1 MSSTVPAPE
10 ATSAVPDPAA
20 LCRFLDGEH
29 HETKQTVRERLANFG
44 VAPPGEQLPR
54 EEYREQILEWML
66 RLADTGQ
73 PAMLFPKSAGGAGD
87 PGAAIS
93 AFEMLGHGDLSLLVK
108 CGVQFGL
115 FGGAVQHLGN
125 EEHHRK
131 YLSKIASAE
140 LLGCFAMTESGHGS
154 NVQAVETT
162 ASYDGDAGEWV
173 VHTPTPSARKDYIG
187 NAARDGRMAVVF
199 AQLEVGGEEHGVHA
213 LLVPI
218 RDDEGNVLD
227 GVAIEDDGDKLGL
240 QGVDNGRISFDQVRV
255 PRENLLDRY
264 AKVGEDGLYDSPIEN
279 KDRRF
284 FTTIGTLIQGRVSIS
299 GAALSATKSSLAIA
313 IRYAARRRQFG
324 PPDSKD
330 EALLIDYRAHQRR
343 LFPRLAATYA
353 IHFAQRELIAELH
366 KRLTVGDDYGDREQ
380 RQLEAQA
387 AGVKAA
393 STWHATDTIQTCR
406 EACGGAGYLMVNR
419 FAAMKADTDVFTTF
433 EGDNTILL
441 QLVAKGLLTDFKQR
455 VGDLNALE
463 MVRFYGEQ
471 VMDQVVERSL
481 ARQVV
486 GAFRDIVPTPGD
498 DEYDDERIE
507 DREWQLDLFCWREEH
522 ILGGVARRLRAGLDD
537 DADTF
542 EVFNE
547 CQDHVLA
554 AARAHVDRIVLDAF
568 ARGID
573 ACEDDSLRPVLD
585 KLFDL
590 HALAT
595 VERERGWFFE
605 HGRMTAPRS
614 KAITK
619 AVNRLCAEVREYA
632 EALTDAFA
640 IPDEVLA
647 APIAI
652 GEDTASATG

>member
-1 MSSTVPAPE
+1 MSSTLAAPE
-10 ATSAVPDPAA
+10 SAPAAPDPAV
-20 LCRFLDGEH
+20 LCRFLDGRH
-29 HETKQTVRERLANFG
+29 HDIKQTVRERLAEFG
-44 VAPPGEQLPR
+44 VAPPGEIRPR
-54 EEYREQILEWML
+54 EEYRAQVMEWMA
-66 RLADTGQ
+66 RLAETGQ
-73 PAMLFPKSAGGAGD
+73 PAMLFPESAGGTGD
-87 PGAAIS
+87 PGGAIA

-115 FGGAVQHLGN
+115 FGGAVHHLGN

-131 YLSKIASAE
+131 YLNDIAMGR

-162 ASYDGDAGEWV
+162 ATYDDDAGEWDI
-173 VHTPTPSARKDYIG
+173 HTPTPSARKDYIG

-199 AQLEVGGEEHGVHA
+199 AELHVGGDDHGVHA

-218 RDDEGNVLD
+218 RDEDGNVSD
-227 GVAIEDDGDKLGL
+227 GVTIEDDGDKLGL
-240 QGVDNGRISFDQVRV
+240 QGVDNGRISFDHVRV

-264 AKVGEDGLYDSPIEN
+264 ATVGSDGLYKSPIEN
-279 KDRRF
+279 KNRRF
-284 FTTIGTLIQGRVSIS
+284 FTTIGTLVQGRISVS

-313 IRYAARRRQFG
+313 VRYANRRRQFG
-324 PPDSKD
+324 PPDSDD
-330 EALLIDYRAHQRR
+330 EALLLDYRAHQRR
-343 LFPRLAATYA
+343 LLPRLATTYA
-353 IHFAQRELIAELH
+353 IHFAQRELVAELH
-366 KRLTVGDDYGDREQ
+366 RALTEDDYDDRRQ

-393 STWHATDTIQTCR
+393 STWHATDTIQASR
-406 EACGGAGYLMVNR
+406 EACGGVGYLMVNR
-419 FAAMKADTDVFTTF
+419 LAAMKADTDVFTTF
-433 EGDNTILL
+433 EGDNTVLL

-498 DEYDDERIE
+498 DSAEDERIE
-507 DREWQLDLFCWREEH
+507 DREWQLELFRWREEH

-547 CQDHVLA
+547 CQDHVLE
-554 AARAHVDRIVLDAF
+554 AARAHVDRIILEAF
-568 ARGID
+568 SRGID
-573 ACEDDSLRPVLD
+573 ECEDDSLRPLLD
-585 KLFDL
+585 KVFDL
-590 HALAT
+590 HALSLI
-595 VERERGWFFE
+595 ERERGWFFE
-605 HGRMTAPRS
+605 HGRMTAPRA
-614 KAITK
+614 KAITRS
-619 AVNRLCAEVREYA
+619 VNRLCAELREPA
-632 EALTDAFA
+632 EAMVDAFA

-652 GEDTASATG
+652 GGDPASVSG

>member
-1 MSSTVPAPE
+1 MAQTTDPE
-10 ATSAVPDPAA
+10 TSLATPDAGA
-20 LCRFLDGEH
+20 LCRFLDGDH
-29 HETKQTVRERLANFG
+29 HDIKQTVRERLAAFG
-44 VAPPGEQLPR
+44 VAPPGKVMPR
-54 EEYREQILEWML
+54 EEYRAQILEWME
-66 RLADTGQ
+66 RLAETGQ
-73 PAMLFPKSAGGAGD
+73 PAMLFPESAGGTGD
-87 PGAAIS
+87 PGGAIA

-125 EEHHRK
+125 ETHHEK
-131 YLSKIASAE
+131 YLADIASGK

-162 ASYDGDAGEWV
+162 ATYDGDAEEWV
-173 VHTPTPSARKDYIG
+173 IHTPTQSARKDYIG

-199 AQLEVGGEEHGVHA
+199 AELTVGDEEHGVHA

-218 RDDEGNVLD
+218 RDDEGNVMD
-227 GVAIEDDGDKLGL
+227 GVTIEDDEDKLGL
-240 QGVDNGRISFDQVRV
+240 QGVDNGRISFDHVRV

-264 AKVGEDGLYDSPIEN
+264 ATVGSDGLYQSPIEN
-279 KDRRF
+279 KNRRF
-284 FTTIGTLIQGRVSIS
+284 FTTIGTLVQGRISVS
-299 GAALSATKSSLAIA
+299 GAALSATKSSLVIA
-313 IRYAARRRQFG
+313 VRYANRRRQFG

-330 EALLIDYRAHQRR
+330 EALLMDYRGHQRR
-343 LFPRLAATYA
+343 LLPRLATTYA
-353 IHFAQRELIAELH
+353 IHFAQRELVAELH
-366 KRLTVGDDYGDREQ
+366 KALTDDDYDNREQ
-380 RQLEAQA
+380 RKLEAQA
-387 AGVKAA
+387 AGVKAT
-393 STWHATDTIQTCR
+393 STWHATDTIQACR

-433 EGDNTILL
+433 EGDNTVLL

-471 VMDQVVERSL
+471 AMDQVVERSL
-481 ARQVV
+481 ARQIV

-498 DEYDDERIE
+498 DSAEDERIE
-507 DREWQLDLFCWREEH
+507 DREWQLELFRWREEH
-522 ILGGVARRLRAGLDD
+522 ILGGVARRLRAGMDE

-554 AARAHVDRIVLDAF
+554 AAQAHVERIILEAF
-568 ARGID
+568 ARAVE

-585 KLFDL
+585 KVFDL
-590 HALAT
+590 HALSAI
-595 VERERGWFFE
+595 ERDRGWFFE

-619 AVNRLCAEVREYA
+619 AVNRLCAELRDHA
-632 EALTDAFA
+632 EALVDAFA
-640 IPDEVLA
+640 VPDEVIA

-652 GEDTASATG
+652 GGDPASVSG

>member
-1 MSSTVPAPE
+1 MSSTIAAPD
-10 ATSAVPDPAA
+10 SAAAKPDPAA

-29 HETKQTVRERLANFG
+29 HDIKQTVRERLADFG

-54 EEYREQILEWML
+54 EEYRAQVLEWML
-66 RLADTGQ
+66 RLAETGQ
-73 PAMLFPKSAGGAGD
+73 PAMLFPESAGGAGD
-87 PGAAIS
+87 PGGAIS

-115 FGGAVQHLGN
+115 FGGAVHHLGN

-131 YLSKIASAE
+131 YLADVASAK

-162 ASYDGDAGEWV
+162 ASYDGDASEWV
-173 VHTPTPSARKDYIG
+173 IHTPTESARKDYIG
-187 NAARDGRMAVVF
+187 NAARDGHMAVVF
-199 AQLEVGGEEHGVHA
+199 AQLEVGGDEHGVHA

-218 RDDEGNVLD
+218 RDQDGNVLD
-227 GVAIEDDGDKLGL
+227 GVRIEDDGDKLGL
-240 QGVDNGRISFDQVRV
+240 QGVDNGRIWFDHVRV

-264 AKVGEDGLYDSPIEN
+264 ATVGSDGLYESPIEN

-284 FTTIGTLIQGRVSIS
+284 FTTIGTLIQGRVSVS
-299 GAALSATKSSLAIA
+299 GAALSATKSALAIA
-313 IRYAARRRQFG
+313 VRYAGRRRQFG
-324 PPDSKD
+324 PPDSSD
-330 EALLIDYRAHQRR
+330 EALLIDYRVHQRR
-343 LFPRLAATYA
+343 LLPRLAATYA
-353 IHFAQRELIAELH
+353 IHFAQRELVAELH
-366 KRLTVGDDYGDREQ
+366 KALTSEDYGDREQ
-380 RQLEAQA
+380 RQLEARA

-393 STWHATDTIQTCR
+393 STWHATDTIQACR

-419 FAAMKADTDVFTTF
+419 FTALKSDTDVFTTF

-486 GAFRDIVPTPGD
+486 GAFRDIVPSRD
-498 DEYDDERIE
+498 DESYDDERIE
-507 DREWQLDLFCWREEH
+507 DREWQVDLFRWREEH
-522 ILGGVARRLRAGLDD
+522 VLGGVARRLRAGLDD

-554 AARAHVDRIVLDAF
+554 AARAHVDRLIVESF
-568 ARGID
+568 ARAVE
-573 ACEDDSLRPVLD
+573 ACEDDSLRLVLD
-585 KLFDL
+585 KVFDL
-590 HALAT
+590 HALST
-595 VERERGWFFE
+595 IECERGWFFE

-619 AVNRLCAEVREYA
+619 AVNRLCAELREHA
-632 EALTDAFA
+632 EVLVDAFA
-640 IPDEVLA
+640 IPDAVLA
-647 APIAI
+647 APIAT
-652 GEDTASATG
+652 GQDRASAGG

>member
-1 MSSTVPAPE
+1 MSTTTAAAQTSE
-10 ATSAVPDPAA
+10 ATPDPAA

-29 HETKQTVRERLANFG
+29 HEIKQTVRERLADFG
-44 VAPPGEQLPR
+44 VSPPAVDRPR
-54 EEYREQILEWML
+54 DEYQAQVMEWML
-66 RLADTGQ
+66 KLAETGQ
-73 PAMLFPKSAGGAGD
+73 PAMLFPESAGGTDDPAG
-87 PGAAIS
+87 AIS

-131 YLSKIASAE
+131 YLGKIATAE
-140 LLGCFAMTESGHGS
+140 LPGCFAMTESGHGS

-162 ASYDGDAGEWV
+162 ATYDGDSGEWV
-173 VHTPTPSARKDYIG
+173 IDTPTPSARKDYIG

-199 AQLEVGGEEHGVHA
+199 AQLEVGGEGHGVHA

-218 RDDEGNVLD
+218 RDEEGNVLD
-227 GVAIEDDGDKLGL
+227 GVTIEDDGDKLGL
-240 QGVDNGRISFDQVRV
+240 QGVDNGRLSFDHVRV

-264 AKVGEDGLYDSPIEN
+264 ATVGEDGLYESPIEN

-284 FTTIGTLIQGRVSIS
+284 FTTIGTLIQGRVSVS

-313 IRYAARRRQFG
+313 VRYANRRRQFG
-324 PPDSKD
+324 PPDSGD
-330 EALLIDYRAHQRR
+330 EALLLDYRAHQRR
-343 LFPRLAATYA
+343 LLPRLATTYA
-353 IHFAQRELIAELH
+353 IHFAQRDLIAELD
-366 KRLTVGDDYGDREQ
+366 KSLKDSDYGDREQ
-380 RQLEAQA
+380 RQLEARA
-387 AGVKAA
+387 AGIKAA
-393 STWHATDTIQTCR
+393 STWHATETIQACR

-419 FAAMKADTDVFTTF
+419 LAAMKADTDVFTTF

-498 DEYDDERIE
+498 DSAEDERIE
-507 DREWQLDLFCWREEH
+507 DRDWQLELFRWREEH
-522 ILGGVARRLRAGLDD
+522 VLGGVARRLRAGLDD

-554 AARAHVDRIVLDAF
+554 AAKAHVDRIILEAF
-568 ARGID
+568 ARGIED
-573 ACEDDSLRPVLD
+573 CEDGPVRDVLE
-585 KLFDL
+585 KVFDL
-590 HALAT
+590 HALSAI
-595 VERERGWFFE
+595 ERERGWYFE

-614 KAITK
+614 KAVTK
-619 AVNRLCAEVREYA
+619 AVNRLCAELRIHA

-640 IPDEVLA
+640 IPDKVLG

-652 GEDTASATG
+652 GEDPASTSA

>member
-1 MSSTVPAPE
+1 M
-10 ATSAVPDPAA
+10 
-20 LCRFLDGEH
+20 
-29 HETKQTVRERLANFG
+29 
-44 VAPPGEQLPR
+44 
-54 EEYREQILEWML
+54 
-66 RLADTGQ
+66 
-73 PAMLFPKSAGGAGD
+73 
-87 PGAAIS
+87 
-93 AFEMLGHGDLSLLVK
+93 
-108 CGVQFGL
+108 
-115 FGGAVQHLGN
+115 
-125 EEHHRK
+125 
-131 YLSKIASAE
+131 
-140 LLGCFAMTESGHGS
+140 
-154 NVQAVETT
+154 
-162 ASYDGDAGEWV
+162 
-173 VHTPTPSARKDYIG
+173 
-187 NAARDGRMAVVF
+187 
-199 AQLEVGGEEHGVHA
+199 HA

-218 RDDEGNVLD
+218 RDEDGNVRD
-227 GVAIEDDGDKLGL
+227 GVTIEDDGDKVGL

-313 IRYAARRRQFG
+313 VRYANRRRQFG
-324 PPDSKD
+324 PPDSSD
-330 EALLIDYRAHQRR
+330 EALLLDYRAHQRR
-343 LFPRLAATYA
+343 LLPRLATTYA
-353 IHFAQRELIAELH
+353 IHFAQRELVAELH
-366 KRLTVGDDYGDREQ
+366 KSLTSDDYDDHQQ
-380 RQLEAQA
+380 RQLEARA

-393 STWHATDTIQTCR
+393 STWHATDTIQACR

-486 GAFRDIVPTPGD
+486 GAFRDIVPSTN
-498 DEYDDERIE
+498 DESYDDERIE
-507 DREWQLDLFCWREEH
+507 DREWQVDLFRWREEH

-542 EVFNE
+542 EVFND

-554 AARAHVDRIVLDAF
+554 AARAHVDRLIVEAF
-568 ARGID
+568 ARAIEE
-573 ACEDDSLRPVLD
+573 CEDDTLRPVLD
-585 KLFDL
+585 RVFDL
-590 HALAT
+590 HALST

-619 AVNRLCAEVREYA
+619 AVNRLCAELREHA
-632 EALTDAFA
+632 EVLVDAFA

-647 APIAI
+647 APIAV
-652 GEDTASATG
+652 

>member
-1 MSSTVPAPE
+1 MSSTIAAPPSSE
-10 ATSAVPDPAA
+10 ATPDPAA

-29 HETKQTVRERLANFG
+29 HEIKQEVRQRLADFG
-44 VAPPGEQLPR
+44 VAPPGQAMPR
-54 EEYREQILEWML
+54 DEYRAQVMDWMV
-66 RLADTGQ
+66 RLAETGQ
-73 PAMLFPKSAGGAGD
+73 PAMLFPKSAGGQGD
-87 PGAAIS
+87 PAGAIS

-125 EEHHRK
+125 EEHHDK
-131 YLSKIASAE
+131 YLAKIATAE
-140 LLGCFAMTESGHGS
+140 LPGCFAMSESGHGS

-162 ASYDGDAGEWV
+162 ATYDGDAGEWV
-173 VHTPTPSARKDYIG
+173 VHTPTESARKDYIG
-187 NAARDGRMAVVF
+187 NAARDGRLAVVF

-218 RDDEGNVLD
+218 RDDDGNVLD
-227 GVAIEDDGDKLGL
+227 GVTIEDDGDKLGL
-240 QGVDNGRISFDQVRV
+240 QGVDNGRIWFDHVRV

-264 AKVGEDGLYDSPIEN
+264 ATVGSDGLYNSPIEN
-279 KDRRF
+279 KNRRF
-284 FTTIGTLIQGRVSIS
+284 FTTIGTLIQGRISVS

-313 IRYAARRRQFG
+313 VRYAARRRQFG
-324 PPDSKD
+324 PPDSDD
-330 EALLIDYRAHQRR
+330 EALLIDYRVHQRR
-343 LFPRLAATYA
+343 LFPRLATTYA
-353 IHFAQRELIAELH
+353 IHFAQRELVAELH
-366 KRLTVGDDYGDREQ
+366 KALTSDEHGDREQ
-380 RQLEAQA
+380 RQLEARA
-387 AGVKAA
+387 AGIKAA
-393 STWHATDTIQTCR
+393 STWHATDTIQACR

-419 FAAMKADTDVFTTF
+419 FAALKADTDVFTTF

-486 GAFRDIVPTPGD
+486 GAFRDIVPSRD
-498 DEYDDERIE
+498 DESYDDERIE
-507 DREWQLDLFCWREEH
+507 DREWQVELFRWREEH

-537 DADTF
+537 NADTF
-542 EVFNE
+542 EVFND

-554 AARAHVDRIVLDAF
+554 AARAHVDRLIVEAF
-568 ARGID
+568 ARAIED
-573 ACEDDSLRPVLD
+573 CEDDSLKPLLD
-585 KLFDL
+585 RLFDL
-590 HALAT
+590 HALST

-619 AVNRLCAEVREYA
+619 AVNRLCAELRDDA
-632 EALTDAFA
+632 EVLVDAFA
-640 IPDEVLA
+640 IPDGVLA

-652 GEDTASATG
+652 GGDKASATG

>member
-1 MSSTVPAPE
+1 MSSTVSAS
-10 ATSAVPDPAA
+10 ADTSAAPDPAA
-20 LCRFLDGEH
+20 LCRFLDGDH
-29 HETKQTVRERLANFG
+29 HDIKEEVRQRLADFG
-44 VAPPGEQLPR
+44 VSPPAEQLPR
-54 EEYREQILEWML
+54 DEYRAQVTDWMV
-66 RLADTGQ
+66 RLAATGQ
-73 PAMLFPKSAGGAGD
+73 PAMLFPESAGGQGD
-87 PGAAIS
+87 PGAAIA

-115 FGGAVQHLGN
+115 FGGAVHHLGN

-131 YLSKIASAE
+131 YLGKVATAE
-140 LLGCFAMTESGHGS
+140 LFGCFAMTESGHGS

-162 ASYDGDAGEWV
+162 ASYDGDASEWV
-173 VHTPTPSARKDYIG
+173 VHTPTESARKDYIG

-218 RDDEGNVLD
+218 RDEDGNVLD
-227 GVAIEDDGDKLGL
+227 GVTIEDDGDKLGL
-240 QGVDNGRISFDQVRV
+240 QGVDNGRIWFDHVRV

-284 FTTIGTLIQGRVSIS
+284 FTTIGTLIQGRVSVS

-313 IRYAARRRQFG
+313 VRYANRRRQFG
-324 PPDSKD
+324 PPDSGD
-330 EALLIDYRAHQRR
+330 EALLLDYRAHQRR
-343 LFPRLAATYA
+343 LLPRLATTYA
-353 IHFAQRELIAELH
+353 IHFAQRELVASLH
-366 KRLTVGDDYGDREQ
+366 EALTTDDHDDHAQ
-380 RQLEAQA
+380 RQLEARA

-393 STWHATDTIQTCR
+393 STWHATETIQACR

-481 ARQVV
+481 ARQVI
-486 GAFRDIVPTPGD
+486 GAFRDIVPTGD
-498 DEYDDERIE
+498 DDSYDDERIE
-507 DREWQLDLFCWREEH
+507 DRDWQLELFRWREEH
-522 ILGGVARRLRAGLDD
+522 VLGGVARRLRAGLDD
-537 DADTF
+537 GADTF

-554 AARAHVDRIVLDAF
+554 AARAHVDRLILEAF
-568 ARGID
+568 ARGLD
-573 ACEDDSLRPVLD
+573 GCEDDSLKPALD
-585 KLFDL
+585 RLFDL
-590 HALAT
+590 HALST

-619 AVNRLCAEVREYA
+619 AVNRLCAELRNDA

-640 IPDEVLA
+640 IPDKVLA

-652 GEDTASATG
+652 GADEASATG

>member
-1 MSSTVPAPE
+1 MSTTTAAPRSPE
-10 ATSAVPDPAA
+10 ATPDPAA

-29 HETKQTVRERLANFG
+29 HETKQTVRERLADFG

-54 EEYREQILEWML
+54 DQYRAQVTQWMVK
-66 RLADTGQ
+66 LAGTGQ
-73 PAMLFPKSAGGAGD
+73 PAMLFPKSAGGEDNPA
-87 PGAAIS
+87 AAIS

-131 YLSKIASAE
+131 YLGKVAKAE
-140 LLGCFAMTESGHGS
+140 LFGCFAMTESGHGS
-154 NVQAVETT
+154 NVQQVETT
-162 ASYDGDAGEWV
+162 ATYDGDAGEWV

-187 NAARDGRMAVVF
+187 NAARDGHMAVVF
-199 AQLEVGGEEHGVHA
+199 AQLEVGGEAHGVHA

-218 RDDEGNVLD
+218 RDEDGNVCQ
-227 GVAIEDDGDKLGL
+227 GVTIEDDGDKLGL
-240 QGVDNGRISFDQVRV
+240 QGVDNGRISFDHVRI

-264 AKVGEDGLYDSPIEN
+264 ATVGEDGLYESPIEN
-279 KDRRF
+279 KDHRF
-284 FTTIGTLIQGRVSIS
+284 FTTIGTLIQGRVSVS

-313 IRYAARRRQFG
+313 VRYANRRRQFG
-324 PPDSKD
+324 PPDSDD
-330 EALLIDYRAHQRR
+330 EALLLDYLGHQRR
-343 LFPRLAATYA
+343 LLPRLAKTYA

-366 KRLTVGDDYGDREQ
+366 KALTSDDYGDREQ
-380 RQLEAQA
+380 RQLEGRA
-387 AGVKAA
+387 AGIKSA
-393 STWHATDTIQTCR
+393 STWHATETIQACR

-471 VMDQVVERSL
+471 VVDQVVERSL

-486 GAFRDIVPTPGD
+486 GAFRDIVPSTN
-498 DEYDDERIE
+498 DESYDDERIE
-507 DREWQLDLFCWREEH
+507 DREWQLDLFRWREEH
-522 ILGGVARRLRAGLDD
+522 VLGGVARRLRAGLDGD
-537 DADTF
+537 RDTF

-547 CQDHVLA
+547 CQDHVLTA
-554 AARAHVDRIVLDAF
+554 AQAHVDRVILESF
-568 ARGID
+568 ARGIEDCDDD
-573 ACEDDSLRPVLD
+573 AMRDVLD

-590 HALAT
+590 HALSL

-619 AVNRLCAEVREYA
+619 AVNRLCAELRPHA
-632 EALTDAFA
+632 ETFTDAFA
-640 IPDEVLA
+640 IPDKVLA

-652 GEDTASATG
+652 GQDTASATG